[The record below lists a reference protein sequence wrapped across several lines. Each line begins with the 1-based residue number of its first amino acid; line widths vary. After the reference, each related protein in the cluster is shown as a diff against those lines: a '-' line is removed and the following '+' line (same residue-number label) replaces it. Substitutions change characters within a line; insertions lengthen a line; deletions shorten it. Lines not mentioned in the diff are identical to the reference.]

1 MNDKQFEAVTSFK
14 YLGATL
20 CKNDTSS
27 AEVGNRTA
35 SAMTRLNSIKW
46 CNTISFA
53 SKLKLYKSLV
63 TFILLYGCEAW
74 TLLADSEK
82 RIQAFEA
89 KCIRNFSVFPT
100 WSTRPTTGCRARSTS
115 LWVCKNLFL
124 QLSRNGN
131 LYGLGMSHAMT
142 ASPKPSFTAPWRVGQ
157 HRRQQKKCWMDNIK
171 EWTYLSMPELFT
183 RASCRKDWNKISAE
197 SSPMF
202 THLQRPNQSRDC

>member
-20 CKNDTSS
+20 CKNDTRS
-27 AEVGNRTA
+27 AEVGIRTA
-35 SAMTRLNSIKW
+35 SAMTRLNRIWW

-63 TFILLYGCEAW
+63 TFILLHGCEAW

-89 KCIRNFSVFPT
+89 KCIENFSVFPT
-100 WSTRPTTGCRARSTS
+100 WSTRPTTGRRARSTS

-131 LYGLGMSHAMT
+131 LYGLGMS
-142 ASPKPSFTAPWRVGQ
+142 
-157 HRRQQKKCWMDNIK
+157 
-171 EWTYLSMPELFT
+171 
-183 RASCRKDWNKISAE
+183 
-197 SSPMF
+197 
-202 THLQRPNQSRDC
+202 